1 MTAKKLTAQEQLWNE
16 HALAKGRIAMSWNG
30 LQETLAE
37 LFADLFDRT
46 NLETRNCCV
55 AFTYF
60 AQQEMLRS
68 VAKPGSLVGHYQLA
82 GRFLGT
88 GSSLMG

>member
-16 HALAKGRIAMSWNG
+16 HALTIGRIAMSWNG

-46 NLETRNCCV
+46 NWKLAIAAWHSLTSGVSARN
-55 AFTYF
+55 A
-60 AQQEMLRS
+60 ALRR
-68 VAKPGSLVGHYQLA
+68 KTGSLVGHYQRA
-82 GRFLGT
+82 AVFLEQAHR
-88 GSSLMG
+88 